1 VHCALRHPL
10 PVLFP
15 RISVSGEY
23 ITLKYHQTKNLLQ
36 LHVGCVILVM
46 VVLSVLTEVISF
58 DVNRNRQK
66 LVEDGE
72 KREVVG

>member
-23 ITLKYHQTKNLLQ
+23 ITLLYHQTMNLQQ
-36 LHVGCVILVM
+36 LRVGCVILVM
-46 VVLSVLTEVISF
+46 VVLTEVISF

>member
-23 ITLKYHQTKNLLQ
+23 ITLLYHQTMNLLQ
-36 LHVGCVILVM
+36 LRVGCVILVM
-46 VVLSVLTEVISF
+46 VVLTEVISF